1 MHHYS
6 HTEPIVQ
13 SLFSQVLRSVSP
25 FYALT
30 RDNYKYSIINANDH
44 Q

>member
-6 HTEPIVQ
+6 HPEPTVQ

-25 FYALT
+25 CYALT
-30 RDNYKYSIINANDH
+30 RDNYKYSIINAKDN